1 MKASV
6 AQFLQSASKPM
17 ARIFGLSFDVTLV
30 LVLIHGC
37 VLLFVAF
44 ATSMASGSVAP
55 LGQGLLASWLF
66 NTETFRFSEPLS
78 LFLYPF
84 RHDIRSEHFFFI
96 IEMILLFVCGR
107 QLENLIGRKLYVSY
121 HAFLIILP
129 PLVLLGL
136 SNVFA
141 QSFSLN
147 SSFYYTMAVCLSY
160 LIVAP
165 KLRRAEGKQ
174 LLAMTWFVV
183 AFCAVFF
190 LAQGDWPRLAY
201 LSVTLFTSLLFLEAT
216 GFGLSAGLTYRFKNY
231 AQLESQPLESKL
243 DVDTVLEKISSS
255 GLDSLTDQERDLL
268 AKASGKKP
276 LC

>member
-1 MKASV
+1 MNASL
-6 AQFLQSASKPM
+6 AQFLQPASKPI

-44 ATSMASGSVAP
+44 TTSMSSGSAAP

-66 NTETFRFSEPLS
+66 NTETFRFSEPLN
-78 LFLYPF
+78 LFVYPF
-84 RHDIRSEHFFFI
+84 RHDIRSEHFFFL
-96 IEMILLFVCGR
+96 IEMILLFICGR
-107 QLENLIGRKLYVSY
+107 QLENLIGRKIYVVY
-121 HAFLIILP
+121 HVFLIILP

-141 QSFSLN
+141 QSFSLS
-147 SSFYYTMAVCLSY
+147 SSFYYTIAVCLST

-165 KLRRAEGKQ
+165 KLRIVEGKR
-174 LLAMTWFVV
+174 LLVMTWLVV
-183 AFCAVFF
+183 VFCAIFF
-190 LAQGDWPRLAY
+190 LAQADWQRLAY
-201 LSVTLFTSLLFLEAT
+201 LSVTLLSSLLFLEAA
-216 GFGLSAGLTYRFKNY
+216 GFGLSAGLLYPFKNY
-231 AQLESQPLESKL
+231 AQLESQPLELKL
-243 DVDTVLEKISSS
+243 DVDTVLEKISRS

-276 LC
+276 SC